1 MSPAGQIL
9 KRRTSRS
16 VRERVPVFLL
26 VLLAGWLALPARA
39 DDLEDARK
47 LLLTGKYAD
56 AIRAAE
62 KGVKE
67 EEGSEDW
74 RLLLVQAHMA
84 VGQYAQAH
92 TALTNALSR
101 YPHSSSIRLRFVGRD
116 VKLFN
121 GMPDEAKD
129 LLDEIG
135 RAHV

>member
-56 AIRAAE
+56 A
-62 KGVKE
+62 K
-67 EEGSEDW
+67 
-74 RLLLVQAHMA
+74 
-84 VGQYAQAH
+84 
-92 TALTNALSR
+92 
-101 YPHSSSIRLRFVGRD
+101 
-116 VKLFN
+116 
-121 GMPDEAKD
+121 
-129 LLDEIG
+129 IG